1 MLPPPPIPATGF
13 LAMTVTLKIHDDA
26 GNVSAVAANDQI
38 RLLPQ
43 GSCGY

>member
-1 MLPPPPIPATGF
+1 MLPPAPLPATGF
-13 LAMTVTLKIHDDA
+13 VTMTVTLKIHDDA
-26 GNVSAVAANDQI
+26 GDVSAAASNGSV

>member
-1 MLPPPPIPATGF
+1 
-13 LAMTVTLKIHDDA
+13 MTVTLKIRDDG
-26 GNVSAVAANDQI
+26 GNVSEAASNTAI

>member
-1 MLPPPPIPATGF
+1 M
-13 LAMTVTLKIHDDA
+13 MTVTLKIHDDA
-26 GNVSAVAANDQI
+26 GNVAQVTDSGI

>member
-1 MLPPPPIPATGF
+1 
-13 LAMTVTLKIHDDA
+13 MTVTLKIHDDA
-26 GNVSAVAANDQI
+26 GNVSAVATDNGV

>member
-1 MLPPPPIPATGF
+1 
-13 LAMTVTLKIHDDA
+13 MTVTLKIHDDA
-26 GNVSAVAANDQI
+26 GNVSAVVTDNGV